1 MFSNPQ
7 GITELLI
14 DWSDGNEAAQEV
26 LFPLVEKEL
35 HRLAHHYLRKLQPGN
50 TLQTT
55 AVINEAY
62 IRLIDQ
68 SRVKWQSRAHFYGI
82 AAMIMRRILVN
93 YIRDR
98 KRLKRGGA
106 EFFQEELEET
116 SAFIDEEKSNEI
128 LALEQALSRL
138 YEQDE
143 RKGKIVELRYYGGL
157 TIEETAEFLSV
168 SRQTVMRDW
177 DMAKAWIAREIS
189 K

>member
-1 MFSNPQ
+1 MFPTA

-14 DWSDGNEAAQEV
+14 DWSKGNDAAQEM

-35 HRLAHHYLRKLQPGN
+35 HRLAHHYLRKLNSGN

-62 IRLIDQ
+62 IRLVDQ
-68 SRVKWQSRAHFYGI
+68 SRVQWQNRAHFYGI
-82 AAMIMRRILVN
+82 AAIIMRRILVN
-93 YIRDR
+93 HIRDR
-98 KRLKRGGA
+98 QSQKRGGA
-106 EFFQEELEET
+106 NHFVEPLEEST
-116 SAFIDEEKSNEI
+116 AFIGEEKSSEI
-128 LALEQALSRL
+128 LALEQALCRL
-138 YEQDE
+138 YEWDA

-157 TIEETAEFLSV
+157 TVEETAEFLGI

-177 DMAKAWIAREIS
+177 DVAKAWIAREIS

>member
-1 MFSNPQ
+1 MFSTA

-14 DWSDGNEAAQEV
+14 DWSEGNEAAHEL

-35 HRLAHHYLRKLQPGN
+35 HRLAHHYLQKLRPGN

-68 SRVKWQSRAHFYGI
+68 SRVQWQNRAHFYGI
-82 AAMIMRRILVN
+82 AAIIMRRLLVN

-98 KRLKRGGA
+98 QRLKRGGA
-106 EFFQEELEET
+106 QFSEQLSEENP
-116 SAFIDEEKSNEI
+116 AFIDEEKSNEI
-128 LALEQALSRL
+128 LALEQALERL
-138 YEQDE
+138 YERDA
-143 RKGKIVELRYYGGL
+143 RKAKIVELRYYGGL
-157 TIEETAEFLSV
+157 TVDETAQFLGV
-168 SRQTVMRDW
+168 SRQTVLRDW
-177 DMAKAWIAREIS
+177 DMAKAWIAREVT